1 MDRVGLRFT
10 GYGEC
15 DLSLEK
21 RGGSRDHQRLVRLDK
36 FRMMRIMISGEIPE
50 AGLGS
55 LYKKVIVAATPLHMT
70 KFSTGPVHWTAY

>member
-21 RGGSRDHQRLVRLDK
+21 RGGSRDDQRLVRLDK

-50 AGLGS
+50 AGLEG
-55 LYKKVIVAATPLHMT
+55 LYKEAIVGATPLHMT
-70 KFSTGPVHWTAY
+70 KFGTDPVHWTAY